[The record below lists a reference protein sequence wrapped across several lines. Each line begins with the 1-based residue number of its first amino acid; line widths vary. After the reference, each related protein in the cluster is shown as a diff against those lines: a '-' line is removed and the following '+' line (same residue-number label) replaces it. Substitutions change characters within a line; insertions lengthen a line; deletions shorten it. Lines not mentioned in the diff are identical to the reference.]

1 MKKDNRIFVW
11 AGALMIVFSLQ
22 SCDLI
27 ADIFTAG
34 FWVGIIITVLVIAL
48 IIWLIIKGTKWLRRR

>member
-1 MKKDNRIFVW
+1 MKKDKRILVW

-22 SCDLI
+22 GCDLI